1 MLLFQTGNRF
11 IEIRKNDKTM
21 KKILATM
28 LFLLV
33 AVAFPL
39 VAQNNATYQ
48 LSTHILDIN
57 RGVPASGVT
66 IELYSQQKGEWVKID
81 EGRTDS
87 NGRIGNF
94 LPYTEANDG
103 IYKLK
108 FLVAPYFEVQQL
120 SSIYPYVEVVFRVT
134 GNGHYHIPLTLSANG
149 YSTYRGS

>member
-1 MLLFQTGNRF
+1 
-11 IEIRKNDKTM
+11 M
-21 KKILATM
+21 KKIFVAM
-28 LFLLV
+28 FFLMA
-33 AVAFPL
+33 AVVFPL
-39 VAQNNATYQ
+39 AAQKNSTYQ

-57 RGVPASGVT
+57 RGVPASDVA
-66 IELYSQQKGEWVKID
+66 IELYSLQKGEWVKID

-94 LPYTEANDG
+94 LPHTKANDG

-120 SSIYPYVEVVFRVT
+120 SSIYPYVEVVFSVE
-134 GNGHYHIPLTLSANG
+134 GDGHYHIPLTLSANG